1 MPVLTFDGLLFS
13 PLLLFVVISIVL
25 TVLTN
30 LITSKVISKYT
41 NLKLSWLNLALFLC
55 YLGLVMFI
63 LGD

>member
-13 PLLLFVVISIVL
+13 PLLLFVVIAIIL

-30 LITSKVISKYT
+30 LITPKVILKYT
-41 NLKLSWLNLALFLC
+41 NLKLSWLNLAIFIC